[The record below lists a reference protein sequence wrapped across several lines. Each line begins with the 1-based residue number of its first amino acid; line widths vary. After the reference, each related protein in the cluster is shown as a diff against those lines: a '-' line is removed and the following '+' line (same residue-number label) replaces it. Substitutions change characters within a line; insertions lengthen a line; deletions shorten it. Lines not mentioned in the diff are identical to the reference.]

1 MRPRPGRVPG
11 DSPSGSRGRPPPP
24 PSGRW
29 NTPNAIYASLE
40 SEILP
45 SVSIA
50 QFQGADHAEEVA
62 CMERKPR
69 LPDDDPKSQS
79 RIHRTPIE
87 PLQFLG
93 HGVHQAIAPG
103 SNALDHPGKEGVER
117 VRTWSDRLMN
127 SVTEELQ
134 GLDWRAV
141 DARLTLRVVLRK
153 PWLALHARDFLRM
166 IRTLELCDRY
176 GW

>member
-103 SNALDHPGKEGVER
+103 SNALDHPGKEGVEERRRPQDPIVGHHR
-117 VRTWSDRLMN
+117 VRVLALEGRHGAFPCDAPA
-127 SVTEELQ
+127 EESRM
-134 GLDWRAV
+134 DSRAV
-141 DARLTLRVVLRK
+141 HRIRDATRIT
-153 PWLALHARDFLRM
+153 D
-166 IRTLELCDRY
+166 
-176 GW
+176 